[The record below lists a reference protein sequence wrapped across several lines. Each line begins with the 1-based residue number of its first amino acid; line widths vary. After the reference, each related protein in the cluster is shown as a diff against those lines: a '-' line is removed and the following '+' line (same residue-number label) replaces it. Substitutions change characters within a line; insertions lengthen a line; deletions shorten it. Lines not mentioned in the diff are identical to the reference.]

1 MARQQ
6 MLTAVFLD
14 RTHAQRAYEWLIDR
28 GYTSDDISVLMSADT
43 RSNYFTQEQEEA
55 PPPAG
60 THGAEGVA
68 AGGAIGTAVGATIAA
83 VAAIGTSVA
92 IPGLG
97 LIIAGPVAAALA
109 GGGAGAIAGGVI
121 GGLVGL
127 GLPES
132 NADAYHEALR
142 NGGVVI
148 GVVPR
153 STEDGTLI
161 EQEFERLHGG
171 NICYC

>member
-1 MARQQ
+1 

-14 RTHAQRAYEWLIDR
+14 RTHAQRAYEWLIDQ
-28 GYTSDDISVLMSADT
+28 GYTSDDINVLMSADT
-43 RSNYFTQEQEEA
+43 RTNYFTEEHEES
-55 PPPAG
+55 PPPAS

-68 AGGAIGTAVGATIAA
+68 TGGAIGTAVGATIAA
-83 VAAIGTSVA
+83 VAAIGTSIFV
-92 IPGLG
+92 PGLG
-97 LIIAGPVAAALA
+97 LVIAGPVAAALA

-127 GLPES
+127 GIPES
-132 NADAYHEALR
+132 NADAYHEALK

-148 GVVPR
+148 GVKPR
-153 STEDGTLI
+153 STEDGTRI
-161 EQEFERLHGG
+161 EEEFERLNGG